1 MTKDLMHIIGELNK
15 RGLKKEAKDLYCIF
29 QKIAFETIDRAEKL
43 VSMANPARNANPGER
58 RNAMR
63 RLVGLLRDA
72 SRSEFGIEE
81 LAQILVRK
89 EIGENSFVSPAFFG
103 EALTPSEM
111 SELKRI
117 FILEQTSGGAV
128 PASDLRPGGNSDEWN
143 NDSWNQSSR
152 RRHDPDW
159 ERKTDSLTKTIDAVI
174 EWLNDGY
181 FTPSMLFKIHRIN
194 GYSDALPRVRYGD
207 KIWFLVPL
215 EGYEADFFNNASLVS
230 ENPQMNVPG
239 VGRRE
244 YSVEELMENNFIGL
258 NEDRF

>member
-1 MTKDLMHIIGELNK
+1 MTKDLIHIIGELNK

-43 VSMANPARNANPGER
+43 VSLANPAQNANPRER
-58 RNAMR
+58 GVAMK
-63 RLVGLLRDA
+63 RLVGLLRDDG
-72 SRSEFGIEE
+72 RREFGIEQ

-89 EIGENSFVSPAFFG
+89 EIGEDSFVAPAFFG

-159 ERKTDSLTKTIDAVI
+159 AKKTDSLRKTMDAVI

-181 FTPSMLFKIHRIN
+181 FTRSMLFKIHRTN
-194 GYSDALPRVRYGD
+194 GFSDALPRVRYGD

-215 EGYEADFFNNASLVS
+215 EGYEADFFNNARLVS
-230 ENPQMNVPG
+230 EGTQMKGLG
-239 VGRRE
+239 VGIRE

-258 NEDRF
+258 NQERF